1 MQNTYVYDLFS
12 YKILH
17 IPGSSASLGMAV
29 NRKLKEHFMR
39 FVNVAVLHSTTF
51 HLNKCCIFFE
61 YVLITTKLFIYSSP
75 ILRVSEVLSPG
86 GKAAGG

>member
-39 FVNVAVLHSTTF
+39 FVNVAVLHSTKNILTEVAYF
-51 HLNKCCIFFE
+51 SNIYYHTKFQENVVL
-61 YVLITTKLFIYSSP
+61 VLIPPHQFVWSP
-75 ILRVSEVLSPG
+75 C
-86 GKAAGG
+86 